1 MLTPFGRSSDPR
13 RVKSNLDF
21 ILMRKSALFILSFVF
36 VASLSSFAQKNENEP
51 HKSQIGIT
59 FSSFGENDVVRSQ
72 ELIGSA
78 SKIGDE
84 FFTFGIDYLS
94 KLNSFLDVE
103 TGIEYSNHKIL
114 VKPMVIPNMDSY
126 SPGYSASISLI
137 NIPVTLRVN
146 FLKYCFIN
154 GGLLFEMDASTS
166 SPIESQTGIG
176 SVLGLGI
183 KYDFKSGLSVFANP
197 YYKMHS
203 LVPFSSGDNHQRIIE
218 SGFRFGLMYK
228 LK

>member
-1 MLTPFGRSSDPR
+1 VLF
-13 RVKSNLDF
+13 KFNLVL
-21 ILMRKSALFILSFVF
+21 ILMRKSALFILYFVF
-36 VASLSSFAQKNENEP
+36 VASLSSYAQKNEEKP
-51 HKSQIGIT
+51 RKSKIGIT
-59 FSSFGENDVVRSQ
+59 FSSFGENDVIRSQ

>member
-21 ILMRKSALFILSFVF
+21 ILMRKSALFILYFVF

-51 HKSQIGIT
+51 RKSQIGIT

-78 SKIGDE
+78 SKNGDT
-84 FFTFGIDYLS
+84 FYTFGINYVY
-94 KLNSFLDVE
+94 KLNHTFDVE

-114 VKPMVIPNMDSY
+114 VKSMVLPDMDAY
-126 SPGYSASISLI
+126 SPNYSANLSLV

-146 FLKYCFIN
+146 FLKYCFVN

-166 SPIESQTGIG
+166 SPIDGQTGLG
-176 SVLGLGI
+176 SMLGLGI

-203 LVPFSSGDNHQRIIE
+203 LVPFTSGDNHQRLME

>member
-1 MLTPFGRSSDPR
+1 MLTPFERSPDPR
-13 RVKSNLDF
+13 RVKFNLNF
-21 ILMRKSALFILSFVF
+21 ILMRKSALFILYFVF
-36 VASLSSFAQKNENEP
+36 VASLSSIAQKNEDETR
-51 HKSQIGIT
+51 KGQLGIT
-59 FSSFGENDVVRSQ
+59 FSSFGPNDVVRSQ
-72 ELIGSA
+72 ELMGSA
-78 SKIGDE
+78 SKIGEE

-103 TGIEYSNHKIL
+103 TGIEYSNHKIF
-114 VKPMVIPNMDSY
+114 VKPMVLPNMDSY
-126 SPGYSASISLI
+126 SPNYRASISLI

-176 SVLGLGI
+176 SVMGLGI
-183 KYDFKSGLSVFANP
+183 KYDFKSGLSVFVNP

-203 LVPFSSGDNHQRIIE
+203 LVPFSSADNHQRIIE